1 MRARGARAG
10 GPADRITVLGGE
22 QAPDDPVRRDQVA
35 DHLHGP
41 EPEAPVGDCTSVG
54 GQDFA
59 GEKMW
64 GELASAFG

>member
-1 MRARGARAG
+1 MRVRGARAG
-10 GPADRITVLGGE
+10 RPAVRIAVLGGE

-41 EPEAPVGDCTSVG
+41 EPKAPVGVRTSVG
-54 GQDFA
+54 GQEFA